1 MRGIVWAYNTDDAIA
16 KLLEI
21 EEDYG
26 RLGIKPT
33 NRVIGKSQTYIVF
46 GNGDMWRVVLASDSA
61 EDMQPMY
68 LTLIYASHRKRLI
81 RLSNLQRNPGLSKH
95 SNFIILFHT
104 GQERMKKLNQNSY
117 IKLEVVYMKGG

>member
-21 EEDYG
+21 EEDYD

-46 GNGDMWRVVLASDSA
+46 GNGDMWRVIRASDSGRG
-61 EDMQPMY
+61 
-68 LTLIYASHRKRLI
+68 YAT
-81 RLSNLQRNPGLSKH
+81 NV
-95 SNFIILFHT
+95 
-104 GQERMKKLNQNSY
+104 SY
-117 IKLEVVYMKGG
+117 IDRRISQETINTIIKPATKSWPFQAFKFYYPLSYRPGEDEEIEPKFI

>member
-21 EEDYG
+21 EEDYN

-46 GNGDMWRVVLASDSA
+46 GNGDMWRVIRASDSGRG
-61 EDMQPMY
+61 
-68 LTLIYASHRKRLI
+68 YAT
-81 RLSNLQRNPGLSKH
+81 NV
-95 SNFIILFHT
+95 
-104 GQERMKKLNQNSY
+104 SY
-117 IKLEVVYMKGG
+117 IDRRISQETINTIIKPATKSWPFQAFKFYYPLSYRPGEDEEIEPKFI

>member
-16 KLLEI
+16 KLLKI

-46 GNGDMWRVVLASDSA
+46 SNGDMWRVVRASDSGRG
-61 EDMQPMY
+61 
-68 LTLIYASHRKRLI
+68 YAA
-81 RLSNLQRNPGLSKH
+81 NV
-95 SNFIILFHT
+95 
-104 GQERMKKLNQNSY
+104 SY
-117 IKLEVVYMKGG
+117 IDRRISQETINTIIKPATNSWPFQAFKFYCPLPYRPGEDEEIEPKFI

>member
-21 EEDYG
+21 EEDYD

-46 GNGDMWRVVLASDSA
+46 GNGDMWRVVRASDSGRG
-61 EDMQPMY
+61 
-68 LTLIYASHRKRLI
+68 YAT
-81 RLSNLQRNPGLSKH
+81 NV
-95 SNFIILFHT
+95 
-104 GQERMKKLNQNSY
+104 SY
-117 IKLEVVYMKGG
+117 IDRRISQETINTIIKPATKSWPFQAFKFYYPLSYRPGEDEEIEPKFI

>member
-21 EEDYG
+21 EEDYD

-46 GNGDMWRVVLASDSA
+46 GNGDMWRVVRASDSGRG
-61 EDMQPMY
+61 
-68 LTLIYASHRKRLI
+68 YAT
-81 RLSNLQRNPGLSKH
+81 NV
-95 SNFIILFHT
+95 
-104 GQERMKKLNQNSY
+104 SY
-117 IKLEVVYMKGG
+117 IDIRISQETINTIIKPATKSWPFQALKFYCPLSYRPGEDEEIEPKFI

>member
-26 RLGIKPT
+26 RLAIKPT

-46 GNGDMWRVVLASDSA
+46 NNGDIWRVVRASDSGRGCA
-61 EDMQPMY
+61 TNVSYIDRRISQETINTIIKPATKSLPFQAFKFYYP
-68 LTLIYASHRKRLI
+68 LSHR
-81 RLSNLQRNPGLSKH
+81 PGEDEESEPK
-95 SNFIILFHT
+95 FI
-104 GQERMKKLNQNSY
+104 
-117 IKLEVVYMKGG
+117 

>member
-21 EEDYG
+21 EEDYN

-46 GNGDMWRVVLASDSA
+46 GNGDMWRVVRASDSGRG
-61 EDMQPMY
+61 
-68 LTLIYASHRKRLI
+68 YAT
-81 RLSNLQRNPGLSKH
+81 NV
-95 SNFIILFHT
+95 
-104 GQERMKKLNQNSY
+104 SY
-117 IKLEVVYMKGG
+117 IDIRIS

>member
-21 EEDYG
+21 EEDYD

-46 GNGDMWRVVLASDSA
+46 SNGDMWRVVRASDSGRG
-61 EDMQPMY
+61 
-68 LTLIYASHRKRLI
+68 YAT
-81 RLSNLQRNPGLSKH
+81 NV
-95 SNFIILFHT
+95 
-104 GQERMKKLNQNSY
+104 SY
-117 IKLEVVYMKGG
+117 IDIRISQDTINTIIKPATKSWPFQAFKFYCPLSYRPREDEEIEPKFI

>member
-21 EEDYG
+21 EEDYD

-46 GNGDMWRVVLASDSA
+46 GNGDMWRVVRASDSGRG
-61 EDMQPMY
+61 
-68 LTLIYASHRKRLI
+68 YAT
-81 RLSNLQRNPGLSKH
+81 NV
-95 SNFIILFHT
+95 
-104 GQERMKKLNQNSY
+104 SY
-117 IKLEVVYMKGG
+117 IDRRISQETINTIIKPATKSWPFQAFKFYCPLSYRPGKDEEIEPKFI